1 MKVFIIETVS
11 NKVITEIP
19 INFGM
24 ANTTTTENDIFDE
37 AWKSAVEDNL
47 VDVKNKSKYKFE
59 IANN

>member
-1 MKVFIIETVS
+1 MKVFIIES
-11 NKVITEIP
+11 ASKKIIAEIP

-24 ANTTTTENDIFDE
+24 ANTTTTEKDVFDE

-59 IANN
+59 ITKK